1 MWYLISISK
10 SKLLLGP
17 QSKSEDRGSKKLS
30 FENFTV
36 GHTNFVL
43 VFHVVRDDITRRTLR
58 ELAKLI
64 Q

>member
-1 MWYLISISK
+1 M
-10 SKLLLGP
+10 KLLIEP
-17 QSKSEDRGSKKLS
+17 RSKSEYRGLKKLS